1 MSDVDQEEMLRL
13 LTAHGQEFL
22 NSFPESSIT
31 TTKRKRDSYE
41 PEDAFSEEED
51 TEEEWGGIGHDESD
65 ASAAEG

>member
-13 LTAHGQEFL
+13 LTANGQEFL
-22 NSFPESSIT
+22 NSFPEYSIT
-31 TTKRKRDSYE
+31 TSKRKRDSYE
-41 PEDAFSEEED
+41 PEDVPSEED